1 MQFLDSRPGICKNS
15 RPLPAAQIIRR
26 TNLVKTSALLLVTLL
41 LFAAAAAAETLYVTD
56 QFKITMRSGESS
68 GHRIVRMLPTG
79 TALTVLSSNQD
90 TGYSRVRTQD
100 GKTGYV
106 LTHQLERQP
115 VARDRLAAMEE
126 RVREL
131 EAAPSEL
138 RRRLNTL
145 LDEHQTL
152 QQAHQEL
159 QEAKRSVDT
168 ELATLQRT
176 SANAVRISNERN
188 ELRKRVAA
196 LTQEVEELKQ
206 QNRELQNSSA
216 RRWFLIG
223 GGVLAGGIV
232 LGLILPN
239 LRVRRKRDSWG
250 SL

>member
-1 MQFLDSRPGICKNS
+1 VKI
-15 RPLPAAQIIRR
+15 PA
-26 TNLVKTSALLLVTLL
+26 LLLSALLCLT
-41 LFAAAAAAETLYVTD
+41 AAGPLAAETRYVTD
-56 QFKITMRSGESS
+56 EFKITLRSGESS
-68 GHRIVRMLPTG
+68 GHRIIKMLPTG
-79 TALTVLSSNQD
+79 EALTVLSTSRE

-106 LTHQLERQP
+106 LTRQLETQP
-115 VARDRLAAMEE
+115 VARDRLAAMEQ
-126 RVREL
+126 RLREL

-138 RRRLNTL
+138 RSRLNDL
-145 LDEHQTL
+145 LKEHEALRIEHEQ
-152 QQAHQEL
+152 L

-168 ELATLQRT
+168 EFATLQRT
-176 SANAVRISNERN
+176 SANAVRISNERK
-188 ELRKRVAA
+188 ELRKQVAA
-196 LTQEVEELKQ
+196 ITREVEELKQ

-223 GGVLAGGIV
+223 GGVLAGGIL

>member
-1 MQFLDSRPGICKNS
+1 
-15 RPLPAAQIIRR
+15 
-26 TNLVKTSALLLVTLL
+26 VKTPALLLSAFLSLTL
-41 LFAAAAAAETLYVTD
+41 AHQVAAETRYVTD
-56 QFKITMRSGESS
+56 QFRITLRSGESAS
-68 GHRIVRMLPTG
+68 HRIMKMIPTG
-79 TALTVLSSNQD
+79 EPLNVLSTNKE
-90 TGYSRVRTQD
+90 TGYSRVRTND
-100 GKTGYV
+100 GKVGYV
-106 LTHQLERQP
+106 LTRQLEKQP
-115 VARDRLAAMEE
+115 VARDRLVAMEQ
-126 RVREL
+126 RLREL

-138 RRRLNTL
+138 RSRLNSL
-145 LDEHQTL
+145 LQEHETL
-152 QQAHQEL
+152 QRSHKEL
-159 QEAKRSVDT
+159 EEAKRNVDT

-196 LTQEVEELKQ
+196 LTREVDELKQ
-206 QNRELQNSSA
+206 QNRELENSSA

>member
-1 MQFLDSRPGICKNS
+1 M
-15 RPLPAAQIIRR
+15 
-26 TNLVKTSALLLVTLL
+26 KTPALLLSAFLCLT
-41 LFAAAAAAETLYVTD
+41 AAHQLAAETRYVTD
-56 QFKITMRSGESS
+56 QFKITLRSGESAS
-68 GHRIVRMLPTG
+68 HRIMKMIPTG
-79 TALTVLSSNQD
+79 EALNVLSSNAE

-106 LTHQLERQP
+106 LTRQLEQQP
-115 VARDRLAAMEE
+115 VARDRLAAMEQ
-126 RVREL
+126 RLREL

-138 RRRLNTL
+138 RSRLNSL
-145 LDEHQTL
+145 LEEHETL
-152 QQAHQEL
+152 QGAHKAL
-159 QEAKRSVDT
+159 QEAKRNVDT

-188 ELRKRVAA
+188 ELRKQVAA
-196 LTQEVEELKQ
+196 LTREVDELKQ
-206 QNRELQNSSA
+206 QNRELENSSA

>member
-1 MQFLDSRPGICKNS
+1 MK
-15 RPLPAAQIIRR
+15 LP
-26 TNLVKTSALLLVTLL
+26 ALLLSAVFCLTAAHPLL
-41 LFAAAAAAETLYVTD
+41 ADTRYVTD
-56 QFKITMRSGESS
+56 QFRITLRSGESAS
-68 GHRIVRMLPTG
+68 HRIIKMIPTG
-79 TALTVLSSNQD
+79 EALTVLSTNRE

-106 LTHQLERQP
+106 LTRQLETQP
-115 VARDRLAAMEE
+115 VARDRLAAMEQ
-126 RVREL
+126 RLREL

-138 RRRLNTL
+138 RSRLNSL
-145 LDEHQTL
+145 LEEHETL
-152 QQAHQEL
+152 QQAHKEL
-159 QEAKRSVDT
+159 QEEKRKVDT
-168 ELATLQRT
+168 ELTTLQRT

-196 LTQEVEELKQ
+196 LTREVDELKQ
-206 QNRELQNSSA
+206 QNRELENSSA